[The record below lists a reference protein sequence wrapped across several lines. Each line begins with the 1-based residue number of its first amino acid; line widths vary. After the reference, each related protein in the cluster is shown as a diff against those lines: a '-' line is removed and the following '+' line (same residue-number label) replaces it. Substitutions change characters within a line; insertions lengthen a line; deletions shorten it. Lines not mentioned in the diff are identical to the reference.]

1 MNSLELLEM
10 TVKAEAV
17 HNNKTYY
24 VDLTALLSDRAFF
37 EIEELVVAKLKRRG
51 L

>member
-1 MNSLELLEM
+1 MS
-10 TVKAEAV
+10 VKTEAV
-17 HNNKTYY
+17 HNGRTYY
-24 VDLTALLSDRAFF
+24 IDVTALLSDRAFF